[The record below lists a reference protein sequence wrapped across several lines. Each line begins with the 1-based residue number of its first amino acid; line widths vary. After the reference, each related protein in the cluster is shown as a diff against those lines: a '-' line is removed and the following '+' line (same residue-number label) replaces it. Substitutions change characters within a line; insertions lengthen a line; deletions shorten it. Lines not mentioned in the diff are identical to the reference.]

1 MTLFDRYGKVT
12 RVDMKGSFAF
22 VFYDE
27 VSSVNDAVAGMNG
40 YEINGSKIVCNFA
53 RNSRDSTGG
62 GPGSKPKSENRI
74 NITGIDPG
82 TSWQDLK
89 GVIFCEYFCW

>member
-1 MTLFDRYGKVT
+1 MLLVIRYGKVT
-12 RVDMKGSFAF
+12 RVDLKGAFAF
-22 VFYDE
+22 VFYE
-27 VSSVNDAVAGMNG
+27 EASSVNEAVAAMNG
-40 YEINGSKIVCNFA
+40 YEINGSRIVCNFA
-53 RNSRDSTGG
+53 RNSRDSAGG

-89 GVIFCEYFCW
+89 GAEICIYFPC